1 MTIELFTE
9 QVRKLVQ
16 EKLGKGY
23 QVVKRQVLKNNGVH
37 QWGIEIRQ
45 KTERV
50 VPVAY
55 MESYYAEFQ
64 RSEERKE
71 YLEPLAVKLIEQVQ
85 TPNLETE
92 MIQNAKTCLLDR
104 NWTKEHLVYRLLNR
118 KHNAELLKDIPYR
131 GFHNLAIIYCVLAGE
146 SQNGICS
153 YVMHREQMERL
164 GFDEETLFKAAQEN
178 TRKFFPAQFAPL
190 FEVIKQTAMEMGEDL
205 SEVFGKE
212 MLDEEVGKPMYV
224 LSNTSKCYGAAVLL
238 YPGILENIAQSLQS
252 DLVILPSSCH
262 EVLILPY
269 DEGDSIA
276 GLTEMVCAVN
286 RECVAPMDVLSDS
299 VYLYRRADEALV
311 MVVEAELERT
321 K

>member
-50 VPVAY
+50 VPVVY

-64 RSEERKE
+64 MYGEREE
-71 YLEPLAVKLIEQVQ
+71 YLETLAARLIGQVQ
-85 TPNLETE
+85 TPNLEVE
-92 MIQNAKTCLLDR
+92 MIQNVRTYMMDR
-104 NWTKEHLVYRLLNR
+104 NWTKEHLVYRLVNR
-118 KHNAELLKDIPYR
+118 SYNAELLRDIPYR
-131 GFHNLAIIYCVLAGE
+131 EFHDLAVIYCVLAGE
-146 SQNGICS
+146 SQDGICS

-164 GFDEETLFKAAQEN
+164 GFDEVTLFKAAQEN
-178 TRKFFPAQFAPL
+178 TRKFFPAQFASL
-190 FEVIKQTAMEMGEDL
+190 FEVIKQTAVEMGEDL
-205 SEVFGKE
+205 SEVFEKE
-212 MLDEEVGKPMYV
+212 MLDEEVGKPMYM

-238 YPGILENIAQSLQS
+238 YPGVLENISRSLQS

-269 DEGDSIA
+269 DEEDSVS
-276 GLTEMVCAVN
+276 GLTELVCAVN

-299 VYLYRRADEALV
+299 VYLYRRVDEALV
-311 MVVEAELERT
+311 MVGKAA
-321 K
+321 